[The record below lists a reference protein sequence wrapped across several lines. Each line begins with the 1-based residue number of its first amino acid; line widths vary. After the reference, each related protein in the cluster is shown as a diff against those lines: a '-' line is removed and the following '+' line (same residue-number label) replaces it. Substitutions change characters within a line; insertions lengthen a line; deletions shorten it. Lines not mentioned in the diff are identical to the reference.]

1 MIGSMTEFIFA
12 ATVGFV
18 SIGVREALVKP
29 IATRFVKRKIL
40 KHAPAAMQF
49 LDEQMPRML
58 VQSSSDGINELLR
71 SRLQS
76 VTGEEWGDREIN
88 EMFRIYDPRITA
100 DRHPS

>member
-1 MIGSMTEFIFA
+1 MTEFIFA
-12 ATVGFV
+12 ALIGFI
-18 SIGVREALVKP
+18 SIGIQEALIKP

-40 KHAPAAMQF
+40 RYAPAAMQF

-58 VQSSSDGINELLR
+58 VQSNSENMTELLR

-76 VTGEEWGDREIN
+76 ITGEDWGEKEIN
-88 EMFRIYDPRITA
+88 EMFKMYDPRITA